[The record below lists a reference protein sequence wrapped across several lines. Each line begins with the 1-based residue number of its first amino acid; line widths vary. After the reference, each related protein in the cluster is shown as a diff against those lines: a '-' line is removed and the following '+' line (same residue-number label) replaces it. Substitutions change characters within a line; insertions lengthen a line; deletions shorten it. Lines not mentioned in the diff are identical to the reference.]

1 MKFTCLKNVGY
12 SAIVEDEFASANG
25 IDKLHI
31 SEGFIMAERMVGK
44 QAPDFTMEA
53 VLPDKSFGK
62 VSLEDI
68 KAQDKW
74 TVLFFYPMDFTF
86 VCPTEITAMS
96 DRYDEFEDLD
106 AEVIGVSTD
115 TIHTH
120 LAWINTDRT
129 QNGLGDLKYPLA
141 ADTNHQ
147 VSKEYGVL
155 IEEEG
160 IALRGLFIINPEG
173 ELKYQTVFD
182 NNIGRDVDE
191 TLRVLQA
198 LQTGGLCPANWRPG
212 QATL

>member
-1 MKFTCLKNVGY
+1 MT
-12 SAIVEDEFASANG
+12 
-25 IDKLHI
+25 
-31 SEGFIMAERMVGK
+31 ERMVGK
-44 QAPDFTMEA
+44 QAPRFTMDA
-53 VLPDKSFGK
+53 VLADKSFGK
-62 VSLEDI
+62 VSLEENM
-68 KAQDKW
+68 KQDKW

-96 DRYDEFEDLD
+96 DRFDEFEDLD
-106 AEVIGVSTD
+106 TEIIAVSTD

-120 LAWINTDRT
+120 LAWINTARED
-129 QNGLGDLKYPLA
+129 NGLGELKYPLA

-147 VSKEYGVL
+147 ISREYGVL

-173 ELKYQTVFD
+173 EMQYQTVFH

-212 QATL
+212 QKTL

>member
-1 MKFTCLKNVGY
+1 
-12 SAIVEDEFASANG
+12 
-25 IDKLHI
+25 
-31 SEGFIMAERMVGK
+31 MAERMVGK

-129 QNGLGDLKYPLA
+129 QNGLGELKYPLA

-147 VSKEYGVL
+147 ISKEYGVL

-160 IALRGLFIINPEG
+160 IALRGLFIINQ
-173 ELKYQTVFD
+173 K
-182 NNIGRDVDE
+182 
-191 TLRVLQA
+191 
-198 LQTGGLCPANWRPG
+198 AN
-212 QATL
+212 

>member
-1 MKFTCLKNVGY
+1 
-12 SAIVEDEFASANG
+12 
-25 IDKLHI
+25 
-31 SEGFIMAERMVGK
+31 MAERMVGK
-44 QAPDFTMEA
+44 QAPRFTMDA
-53 VLPDKSFGK
+53 VLADKSFGK
-62 VSLEDI
+62 VNLEEI
-68 KAQDKW
+68 MKEDKW

-96 DRYDEFEDLD
+96 DRYDEFQDLD

-120 LAWINTDRT
+120 LAWINTARQD
-129 QNGLGDLKYPLA
+129 NGLGELKYPLA
-141 ADTNHQ
+141 ADTNHA
-147 VSKEYGVL
+147 VAREYGVL

-173 ELKYQTVFD
+173 EMQYQTVFH

-212 QATL
+212 QKTL

>member
-1 MKFTCLKNVGY
+1 
-12 SAIVEDEFASANG
+12 
-25 IDKLHI
+25 
-31 SEGFIMAERMVGK
+31 MAERLVAK
-44 QAPDFTMEA
+44 QAPAFAMEA

-62 VSLEDI
+62 VSLEEI
-68 KAQDKW
+68 QKQDKW

-86 VCPTEITAMS
+86 VCPTEIIAMS

-120 LAWINTDRT
+120 LAWINTDREK
-129 QNGLGDLKYPLA
+129 NGLGQLKYPLA
-141 ADTNHQ
+141 ADTNHK
-147 VSKEYGVL
+147 VSSDYGVL
-155 IEEEG
+155 LEDEG
-160 IALRGLFIINPEG
+160 IALRGLFIISPEG
-173 ELKYQTVFD
+173 ELMYQTVFH